1 MTMPGVEAAVTH
13 AVAVGAEVWVPL
25 ERVTD
30 EDATRED
37 VSAPYARGVVKRV
50 DESADAIDVED
61 GLGRRMRA
69 KASAALLRDAVTQ
82 EDMVKLNHLHEPGV
96 LDNLRRRYAMD
107 DIYTYTGSILIAV
120 NPFKEVGHLYDER
133 VMGMYRG
140 SRFGDL
146 SPHVYATADSAYEAM
161 KREGESQSILVSGES
176 GAGKTETAKLLMRYI
191 ARASASEGGAKD
203 AREAGEET
211 QDKILE
217 SNPLLEAFGTRK
229 RYETTTVVVL
239 VNMLRCSST
248 LRIRLVELRSA
259 RIFSSAVASS
269 S

>member
-1 MTMPGVEAAVTH
+1 MTMPGVEEAVTH

-37 VSAPYARGVVKRV
+37 VSASYARGVVKRV

-176 GAGKTETAKLLMRYI
+176 GAG
-191 ARASASEGGAKD
+191 
-203 AREAGEET
+203 
-211 QDKILE
+211 
-217 SNPLLEAFGTRK
+217 
-229 RYETTTVVVL
+229 
-239 VNMLRCSST
+239 
-248 LRIRLVELRSA
+248 
-259 RIFSSAVASS
+259 
-269 S
+269 